1 MDEPVH
7 AAVETAMSSEPS
19 VPRDPLATS
28 VLSLAGLAD
37 LHARLDV
44 IAREA
49 AGVVPGSVAAIYLL
63 DDDARSLRA
72 AAAHPLDP
80 DALPSIEVSGDAGE
94 ADAAVR
100 AINDRHEVVALA
112 GGTLESAFPA
122 AGAAHAVVHLPL
134 VIQRKDEGPDVEGV
148 LAVSTPSAPPEGAPL
163 ETLRALAALAA
174 LVSVQARYEAA
185 LDERSDWFDR
195 LAHTDALTGL
205 ANRRTLDRVLD
216 LELARAARQ
225 DSALCV
231 AIFGVNHQEAVA
243 QRRGAHAADDVLRRV
258 AASLAETVRLVDT
271 VARYGRAEFVVVAPG
286 STGLAMAQRAASAIG
301 RIEPAA
307 GDPPIEVSVG
317 VATFPL
323 AGTTIDDVLGAAERA
338 LAQAREQGEPIVTA
352 S

>member
-1 MDEPVH
+1 
-7 AAVETAMSSEPS
+7 MSSEPS

-28 VLSLAGLAD
+28 LLSLAGLVD

-44 IAREA
+44 ITREA
-49 AGVVPGSVAAIYLL
+49 AAVVPGSVAAIYLL

-80 DALPSIEVSGDAGE
+80 EALPPIEVPTDAGE
-94 ADAAVR
+94 PDAALR
-100 AINDRHEVVALA
+100 AISDRHEVVALA
-112 GGTLESAFPA
+112 GGTRESALLA
-122 AGAAHAVVHLPL
+122 AGTAQAVVHLPM

-148 LAVSTPSAPPEGAPL
+148 LVVSAPSAPPEGAPL
-163 ETLRALAALAA
+163 EALRALAALAA

-231 AIFGVNHQEAVA
+231 AIFGVNHQDAVS
-243 QRRGAHAADDVLRRV
+243 QRHGAHAADDVLRRV

-286 STGLAMAQRAASAIG
+286 STGLAMAQRAASTIG

-317 VATFPL
+317 VATFPV
-323 AGTTIDDVLGAAERA
+323 AGTTIDEVLGAAERA
-338 LAQAREQGEPIVTA
+338 LAQARERGEPIVTA
-352 S
+352 G